1 MYATI
6 TIVKRS
12 KFKGNLYNYMTHE
25 GYTKKSGAPSEYMVK
40 LQGTRQTW
48 RRVYCIQRSNTAT
61 YYVNVNGQFKPVCIY
76 DLKSR
81 L

>member
-48 RRVYCIQRSNTAT
+48 RRVYFICTSNSPT
-61 YYVNVNGQFKPVCIY
+61 YYVKVNGQFKPVCWY
-76 DLKSR
+76 DIQSKL
-81 L
+81 